1 MLFFAGNAQV
11 YWINE
16 YRMGVARALSI
27 WIREQHAG
35 GLFWIFRRLHR
46 GHRSA
51 GVLALRRGDLIV
63 QAAWAA
69 LRGGGDFIVVHPL
82 LKGGRERVEEAA
94 ERGNNE
100 ERRDDHAGKLMQ
112 AR

>member
-1 MLFFAGNAQV
+1 MSRLYTDAELAD
-11 YWINE
+11 I
-16 YRMGVARALSI
+16 ARPFEEHAL
-27 WIREQHAG
+27 E
-35 GLFWIFRRLHR
+35 
-46 GHRSA
+46 
-51 GVLALRRGDLIV
+51 ALRRGDLIV